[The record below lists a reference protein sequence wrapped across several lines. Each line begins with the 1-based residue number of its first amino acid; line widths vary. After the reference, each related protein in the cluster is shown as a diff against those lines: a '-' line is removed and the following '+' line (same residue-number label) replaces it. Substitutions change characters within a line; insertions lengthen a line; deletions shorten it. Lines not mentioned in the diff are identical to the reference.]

1 MTEPMG
7 NIRRNSFAEAAK
19 VSRETGE
26 PVVVCNENS
35 EYIILSAER
44 EREIALRE
52 LEAALDNA
60 EEYRKNGQLIPAE
73 KVRERLKK
81 KYEAL

>member
-1 MTEPMG
+1 ME
-7 NIRRNSFAEAAK
+7 NIRRSSFADAAK

-26 PVVVCNENS
+26 PVVVNDENNE
-35 EYIILSAER
+35 YLILSVER

-52 LEAALDNA
+52 LEAALDKA

-81 KYEAL
+81 KYETL